1 MPFATPIHG
10 DYRQM
15 SRLDLVP
22 ANAPAYTLRQAL
34 YRAGRDFRGGIT
46 ALAPTMAMPYDE
58 LQKKLNVD
66 NTERHLDPEEI
77 EDLLRLTQSEPVL
90 DALGRAAGVVWYRKQ
105 PVEASPDA
113 IRALGKFIEREGKFV
128 ESLADGVADGRWDQ
142 GEVEQLES
150 HGYKLIA
157 KLLGIMAG
165 ARDAMEGRSDD

>member
-1 MPFATPIHG
+1 M
-10 DYRQM
+10 
-15 SRLDLVP
+15 
-22 ANAPAYTLRQAL
+22 
-34 YRAGRDFRGGIT
+34 
-46 ALAPTMAMPYDE
+46 
-58 LQKKLNVD
+58 
-66 NTERHLDPEEI
+66 
-77 EDLLRLTQSEPVL
+77 
-90 DALGRAAGVVWYRKQ
+90 VWYRKQ